1 MKPTRL
7 LILLAAWSLLIP
19 STAPADDEAASP
31 TPRAL
36 RASDGVFI
44 TKPYLQVGRAPA
56 PGTLQLLWHAADSDA
71 SWSVEY
77 RDSAD
82 RPWAKA
88 EGPEA
93 RRVAVVG
100 IEPHRV
106 YRSPLTGLVPGGTF
120 TYRVSRG
127 GEVVFS
133 SEGHAPKSASQPYR
147 FVAFGDCG
155 AGTPEQKPLAHRAF
169 LSKPDLVVIPG
180 DMVYEY
186 GLISEYREKF
196 FPVYNADEASEAGA
210 PLLRSVPFV
219 AAPGNHD
226 TEMRDLERFP
236 DALAYFLYW
245 DQPVNGPLGVEGG
258 PFVPP
263 MKATEAQ
270 RRGLSE
276 AAGPSF
282 PRMTNF
288 SFDYGN
294 AHWTIVDS
302 NPYVD
307 WTDAKLKEWV
317 AADLLAAKDAT
328 WRFVA
333 FHHPGF
339 NSSNEHLEQQH
350 MRLLAPVLE
359 AGKVDVVFNGH
370 LHNYQRSFPLKF
382 EPFKQ
387 GTLMVGGRDGK
398 TVRGRVV
405 PGRWRLDKAFD
416 GKLDTTP
423 DGVIYVVTGAGGQKL
438 YNPEQNDDPDSWQKF
453 TDKFISNVHS
463 LTVADVDGKTL
474 TIRQLAADGR
484 ELDRFRITK

>member
-1 MKPTRL
+1 MKPARL
-7 LILLAAWSLLIP
+7 LILAVCSLLAH
-19 STAPADDEAASP
+19 SNAPAADDAAAP
-31 TPRAL
+31 ARK
-36 RASDGVFI
+36 ASKAHDGGFI
-44 TKPYLQVGRAPA
+44 TDPYLQIGRSPA
-56 PGTLQLLWHAADSDA
+56 PGTLQLLWHAPDSDA
-71 SWSVEY
+71 DWSVEY

-82 RPWAKA
+82 RPWTRAA
-88 EGPEA
+88 GPEA
-93 RRVAVVG
+93 RRIAVAG

-106 YRSPLTGLVPGGTF
+106 YRAPLTGLASGGTF
-120 TYRVSRG
+120 TYRVSKG

-133 SEGHAPKSASQPYR
+133 SEAHAPKSAAQPYR
-147 FVAFGDCG
+147 FLAFGDCG
-155 AGTPEQKPLAHRAF
+155 AGTPEQKPLANRAF

-196 FPVYNADEASEAGA
+196 FPVYNADEANEAGA
-210 PLLRSVPFV
+210 PLLRSVPFA

-245 DQPVNGPLGVEGG
+245 DQPLNGPLGVEGG

-263 MKATEAQ
+263 LKGTDAQ
-270 RRGLSE
+270 RRGLLEGSGQ
-276 AAGPSF
+276 AF
-282 PRMTNF
+282 PRMTNY

-307 WTDAKLKEWV
+307 WTDSKLKEWV

-350 MRLLAPVLE
+350 MRLLSPILE

-405 PGRWRLDKAFD
+405 PGRWRLDKSFD

-453 TDKFISNVHS
+453 TDKFVSNVHS